1 MSLKWKRVRGSRK
14 TEFRKGRYK
23 ENAPEKEAGFR
34 I

>member
-1 MSLKWKRVRGSRK
+1 MSLKWKLVRGSRR
-14 TEFRKGRYK
+14 TELRRGRCK